1 MSRLRRLVLLRHGET
16 VGQSSIRFH
25 GKTDVAL
32 SDEGLA
38 HAHAARLALRQEV
51 FDRVVA
57 SPLRRAWMS
66 AMIVTAGARV
76 ELESGFREVDF
87 GRWEGLT
94 AEEIRAR
101 DPAPYEQWQA
111 KEPDF
116 AYPGGEIRAHFKVR
130 VLEGLT
136 RIEQSPSSR
145 VLVVAHKGV
154 IRVIAEQLLGASMDD
169 ARPELGESV
178 TIARALDGGYC
189 LVR

>member
-32 SDEGLA
+32 SREGIA
-38 HAHAARLALRQEV
+38 QAHAARLALYQEV

-57 SPLRRAWMS
+57 SPLQRAWAS
-66 AMIVTAGARV
+66 AMIVTAGGPV

-101 DPAPYEQWQA
+101 DPGPYAQWQA
-111 KEPDF
+111 KESGF
-116 AYPGGEIRAHFKVR
+116 EFPGGEIRAHFKAR
-130 VLEGLT
+130 VLAGLA
-136 RIEQSPSSR
+136 RIEQSSSTR

-154 IRVIAEQLLGASMDD
+154 IRSIALQLLGAPIDE
-169 ARPELGESV
+169 ARLLLGGSV
-178 TIARALDGGYC
+178 TIARAPDGGYQ
-189 LVR
+189 VR